1 MIFNGAQN
9 LLQYLKLNEPEV
21 IKKYDQRIFTF
32 DIETSAGFLEP
43 GSLTPVKFDYSKP
56 PVYYRDCTPV
66 AICYLWQFGIDDTY
80 FYGRELSDLKPVFDY
95 LASRDHKT
103 IVFIHNLSF
112 EFFWMLNILTYTKVF
127 ARRPHKPITAA
138 YDNLEFHCTYMM
150 TRQALQAVGANVGM
164 PKLTEVM
171 DYDAI
176 YTPASE
182 LPDDVIRY
190 GIRDIEILYRYIN
203 KIRGPYDLIQRI
215 PLTQTGFVRH
225 DVRELFSKDWHY
237 HAKMAKMVP
246 DFHMYEIERACF
258 VGGYVHGNFLH
269 INQNIRSVLLMPD
282 GIYDPDQGV
291 AMADIRSSYPLQ
303 MLKKYPQ
310 TPWSHCD
317 YPEDFEYYLNK
328 KNYMCLVKIECRNIK
343 SRYSNDYLSKH
354 KILKGSQ
361 GVQDMNGRIYKAE
374 SFTAWM
380 TDIDY
385 DIMQRAYEPMEGG
398 YIKVIDLFYS
408 RAGYMDIRYIKY
420 MLQLYND
427 KVLLTGTG
435 DPVKEEL
442 RTRSKERLNAC
453 FGMEVSALVYEDCKF
468 IDNKWEPTTF
478 ENIEEMEEYYE
489 KQLRQLRGEP
499 AGEDEKD
506 RRYSV
511 FLRYSHGVYVA
522 AWGRKMLW
530 DAMEA
535 IGHDNVVY
543 HDTDSI
549 YFKGDQREIFKAMN
563 EQNHADLLEMA
574 RIRRLKP
581 DLLYPNGLWI
591 GDWEVEQAG
600 DPEGPW
606 APYAEFKT
614 LGAKRYAYR
623 KRPTDPIKIT
633 ISGVNKQRGPAA
645 LHDDMNRFND
655 QMVFDY
661 EECGRLI
668 PHYNDDQ
675 PDVIW
680 KDENGK
686 HYLSR
691 YRFGITL
698 QPTRYDFNMHSLLD
712 VLVARGSLSNSLAEM
727 DVEDLDI

>member
-56 PVYYRDCTPV
+56 PVYYRDCRPV
-66 AICYLWQFGIDDTY
+66 AVCYLWQFGVDDTY

-95 LASRDHKT
+95 LASRDYKT

-182 LPDDVIRY
+182 LPEDVIRY

-225 DVRELFSKDWHY
+225 DVREIYAKDWHY
-237 HAKMAKMVP
+237 HIKMAKMIP
-246 DFHMYEIERACF
+246 DFHMYKIERACF
-258 VGGYVHGNFLH
+258 VGGYVHANYRAV
-269 INQNIRSVLLMPD
+269 NQTIKSVLLMPG
-282 GIYDPDQGV
+282 GIYDPDQGA

-317 YPEDFEYYLNK
+317 DPEDFQYYLDK
-328 KNYMCLVKIECRNIK
+328 KTMICMVKIECRNIQ
-343 SRYSNDYLSKH
+343 SRTSNDYFSKS
-354 KILKGSQ
+354 KIAKEEAIGIE
-361 GVQDMNGRIYKAE
+361 DENGRIYKAE
-374 SFTAWM
+374 YFTAWM

-385 DIMQRAYEPMEGG
+385 GIMQRAYKGS
-398 YIKVIDLFYS
+398 IKVIDLYYS

-442 RTRSKERLNAC
+442 RSRSKERLNSTY
-453 FGMEVSALVYEDCKF
+453 GMCVSALVYEDCTFK
-468 IDNKWEPTTF
+468 DGQWYPTTF
-478 ENIEEMEEYYE
+478 DTMDEMENYYE

-499 AGEDEKD
+499 IEENEKD

-511 FLRYSHGVYVA
+511 FLRYAHGVWVTAYA
-522 AWGRKMLW
+522 REMLW
-530 DAMEA
+530 NAMEA
-535 IGHDNVVY
+535 IGHDNVLY

-549 YFKGDQREIFKAMN
+549 YFKGDQRAAFRTLN
-563 EQNHADLLEMA
+563 EQNHKDLEAMA
-574 RIRRLKP
+574 KIRHIDP
-581 DLLYPNGLWI
+581 ELLHPNGLWI
-591 GDWEVEQAG
+591 GDWEIEQAG

-606 APYAEFKT
+606 TPFAEFKT

-623 KRPTDPIKIT
+623 KKPTDPIKIT
-633 ISGVNKQRGPAA
+633 IAGVNKRKGPAA
-645 LHDDMNRFND
+645 LHNDMNRFTD

-686 HYLSR
+686 LYESHYR
-691 YRFGITL
+691 YGITL
-698 QPTRYDFNMHSLLD
+698 QPTRYDFNIHSLLD
-712 VLVARGSLSNSLAEM
+712 VLVARGSLSNSLSEM
-727 DVEDLDI
+727 DVDEMDI